1 MLTATARMRKEETA
15 RRLSGVVAVFS
26 ASEPFYLLAMDNRMT
41 FRSLAAAGLVLL
53 IGVGAVFIVGRTIS
67 VRDLGLPAS
76 CRIGQD
82 CFVQQYADMDKGSAA
97 VDPFCG
103 IATYDGHDGTDL
115 RILSMADVARGVPVV
130 AMADGKVLR
139 SRDGEPDRLVTAQAE
154 RASVSGKECGN
165 GMIVDHG
172 DGIEVQYCHMRQGS
186 LAVQPGETVKR
197 GQTLGAVG
205 ASGLAQFPHVHV
217 TVRRNG
223 EEVDPVTGKA
233 LTAGCLVEGE
243 PKHPLFS
250 TEIVDALGEAGPQL
264 IALGL
269 AGGPIDHA
277 ALSVSGPPPAADA
290 SSPAYVGWG
299 WFINLSQGDR
309 VVVRLTGPGGQEIAV
324 NRSDPMDRNKADY
337 SAFSG
342 KKGAPA
348 SGVYRVTAGVER
360 DGNMLFEKS
369 GEFRV
374 E

>member
-1 MLTATARMRKEETA
+1 MLAACGFVL
-15 RRLSGVVAVFS
+15 LSGRAVF
-26 ASEPFYLLAMDNRMT
+26 AL
-41 FRSLAAAGLVLL
+41 
-53 IGVGAVFIVGRTIS
+53 
-67 VRDLGLPAS
+67 DLDLPAL

-82 CFVQQYADMDKGSAA
+82 CFVQQYPDMGKGSAA

-103 IATYDGHDGTDL
+103 TATYDGHDGTDL
-115 RILSMADVARGVPVV
+115 RILSMADVERGVPVV

-139 SRDGEPDRLVTAQAE
+139 LRDGEPDRLVTSQAD
-154 RASVSGKECGN
+154 RTSVSGKECGN

-172 DGIEVQYCHMRQGS
+172 EGIEVQYCHMRQGS
-186 LAVQPGETVKR
+186 LLVQPGETVKR
-197 GQTLGAVG
+197 GQRLGAVG

-223 EEVDPVTGKA
+223 EDVDPVTGKPLA
-233 LTAGCLVEGE
+233 AGCLVEGE
-243 PKHPLFS
+243 ARHPLFS
-250 TEIVDALGEAGPQL
+250 AEIVDALGEAGPQI

-277 ALSVSGPPPAADA
+277 ALSVSGPPSAAKA
-290 SSPAYVGWG
+290 SSPAIVGWA
-299 WFINLSQGDR
+299 WFINLRRSDR
-309 VVVRLTGPGGQEIAV
+309 VVVRLVGPDGQEIAL

-337 SAFSG
+337 SAFGG

-360 DGNMLFEKS
+360 DGKALFNKS